1 MSLYDLKIKRL
12 ALLLLPTHYRRPL
25 IAAFAQSMVQGVN
38 IVYGNFMRLRQDKE
52 YRLSHNGQ
60 VCHLR
65 AVLNDTFDP
74 VERRILVEDE
84 WSASL
89 QEQRIF
95 QREQERF
102 ILIPTSVT
110 GTAFILNHRGFGGV
124 NGFDFWIT
132 VPMELRSHINEN
144 RLNAVV
150 DTYKL
155 ASKRWT
161 INYK

>member
-38 IVYGNFMRLRQDKE
+38 IVYGNFMRWRQDKQ

-65 AVLNDTFDP
+65 AVLNDAFDP
-74 VERRILVEDE
+74 VKRRILIEDQ
-84 WSASL
+84 WSVSL
-89 QEQRIF
+89 SGQRIF
-95 QREQERF
+95 KREEEHF
-102 ILIPTSVT
+102 ILIPARIT
-110 GTAFILNHRGFGGV
+110 GRAFILNRRGFGGV

-132 VPMELRSHINEN
+132 VPVDLYGLINET
-144 RLNAVV
+144 RLNAIV